1 LPPKAERRRS
11 SPAFTGKDGGGKKI
25 FLRDARARESAESD
39 LGKATAKLRD
49 LRDPPASK
57 QREPAFGAGTKK
69 PVESDPGRSTS
80 GGWYKH
86 RARS

>member
-11 SPAFTGKDGGGKKI
+11 SPAFPGKDGRWKKI
-25 FLRDARARESAESD
+25 FLRDAGARESAESD

-49 LRDPPASK
+49 LRDHTPASK

-80 GGWYKH
+80 GGW
-86 RARS
+86 

>member
-1 LPPKAERRRS
+1 MLFASEKAERRRS
-11 SPAFTGKDGGGKKI
+11 SPAFTGKDGRWKKI
-25 FLRDARARESAESD
+25 LLRDAGARESAESD

-49 LRDPPASK
+49 LRDHTPASK

-80 GGWYKH
+80 GGW
-86 RARS
+86 